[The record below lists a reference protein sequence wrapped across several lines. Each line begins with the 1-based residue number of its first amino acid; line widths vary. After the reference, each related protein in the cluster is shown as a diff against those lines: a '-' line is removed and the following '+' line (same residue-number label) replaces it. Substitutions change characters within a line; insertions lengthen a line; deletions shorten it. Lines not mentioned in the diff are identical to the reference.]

1 MTRPTPQPISTD
13 RAPAAIGPYSQ
24 AVRAGAFLFCSGQIP
39 MEPESG
45 EMVSGD
51 IATETRRV
59 LENLKAVVEA
69 AGGSLQDV
77 VKVTVY
83 LADLADF
90 ADMNAVYE
98 EYFGE
103 AKPARAT
110 IQAAALPRGARIEA
124 DCIAFL
130 G

>member
-1 MTRPTPQPISTD
+1 MTRPTPKPISTD

-39 MEPESG
+39 LEPASG
-45 EMVSGD
+45 EMVSGE
-51 IATETRRV
+51 IEAQTRQV

-69 AGGSLQDV
+69 AGASLDDV

-90 ADMNAVYE
+90 AVVNAVYE

-110 IQAAALPRGARIEA
+110 IQAAALPRGALIEA
-124 DCIAFL
+124 DCIAYL

>member
-1 MTRPTPQPISTD
+1 MTRPTPQHIATD

-39 MEPESG
+39 MEPASG

-51 IATETRRV
+51 IAQETRRV
-59 LENLKAVVEA
+59 LENLKAVVED

-90 ADMNAVYE
+90 AAMNAVYE
-98 EYFGE
+98 EYFGG

-110 IQAAALPRGARIEA
+110 IQAAALPRGALIEV
-124 DCIAFL
+124 DCIAVV

>member
-1 MTRPTPQPISTD
+1 MTHVRPQPIATD

-24 AVRAGAFLFCSGQIP
+24 AIRAGAFLFCSGQIP
-39 MEPESG
+39 LEPASG

-51 IATETRRV
+51 IAAQTRQV

-69 AGGSLQDV
+69 AGASLNDV

-83 LADLADF
+83 LADLATF
-90 ADMNAVYE
+90 VAMNAVYE

-110 IQAAALPRGARIEA
+110 IQAAALPRGAAVEA
-124 DCIAFL
+124 DCIAYL

>member
-39 MEPESG
+39 LDPTSG
-45 EMVSGD
+45 EMVSGEID
-51 IATETRRV
+51 EQARRV

-69 AGGSLQDV
+69 AGGSLRDV

-124 DCIAFL
+124 DCIAYL

>member
-1 MTRPTPQPISTD
+1 MKRTNPHPVTTD
-13 RAPAAIGPYSQ
+13 GAPKAIGPYSQ

-39 MEPESG
+39 LEPTTG

-51 IATETRRV
+51 IAAQTRRV

-69 AGGSLQDV
+69 AGAGLADV

-83 LADLADF
+83 MADLAHF
-90 ADMNAVYE
+90 AEMNTVYE
-98 EYFGE
+98 EYFGDS
-103 AKPARAT
+103 KPARAT
-110 IQAAALPRGARIEA
+110 IQAAALPRGALIEA
-124 DCIAFL
+124 DCVAFL

>member
-1 MTRPTPQPISTD
+1 
-13 RAPAAIGPYSQ
+13 
-24 AVRAGAFLFCSGQIP
+24 

-45 EMVSGD
+45 EMISGD
-51 IATETRRV
+51 IAEETRRV

-69 AGGSLQDV
+69 AGGSLRDV

-110 IQAAALPRGARIEA
+110 IQAAALPCGARIEA
-124 DCIAFL
+124 DCIAYL

>member
-1 MTRPTPQPISTD
+1 MTRPTPKPISTD

-39 MEPESG
+39 LEPASG
-45 EMVSGD
+45 EMVSGE
-51 IATETRRV
+51 IEAQTRQV

-69 AGGSLQDV
+69 AGASLDDV

-90 ADMNAVYE
+90 ATVNEVYE

-110 IQAAALPRGARIEA
+110 IQAAALPRGALIEA
-124 DCIAFL
+124 DCIAYL

>member
-1 MTRPTPQPISTD
+1 MTRPTPKPISTD
-13 RAPAAIGPYSQ
+13 GAPAAIGPYSQ

-39 MEPESG
+39 LEPASG
-45 EMVSGD
+45 EMVSGE
-51 IATETRRV
+51 IEAQARQV

-69 AGGSLQDV
+69 AGASLDDV

-90 ADMNAVYE
+90 ATVNEVYE

-110 IQAAALPRGARIEA
+110 IQAAALPRGSLIEA
-124 DCIAFL
+124 DCIAYL

>member
-1 MTRPTPQPISTD
+1 
-13 RAPAAIGPYSQ
+13 
-24 AVRAGAFLFCSGQIP
+24 
-39 MEPESG
+39 MEPASG

-51 IATETRRV
+51 IAEETRRV

-69 AGGSLQDV
+69 AGGSLRDV

-83 LADLADF
+83 LADIADI
-90 ADMNAVYE
+90 ADMNTVYE

-124 DCIAFL
+124 DCIAVV

>member
-1 MTRPTPQPISTD
+1 MTRPTPQPIATD

-51 IATETRRV
+51 IAAETRRV

-69 AGGSLQDV
+69 AGGSLRDV

-124 DCIAFL
+124 DCVAYL